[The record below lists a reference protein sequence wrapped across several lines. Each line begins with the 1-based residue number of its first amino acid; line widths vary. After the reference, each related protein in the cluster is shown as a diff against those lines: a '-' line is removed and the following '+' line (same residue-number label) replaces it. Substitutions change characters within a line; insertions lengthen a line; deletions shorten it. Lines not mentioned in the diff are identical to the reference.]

1 MKAMF
6 PITAKEV
13 SHSMTSNPMLCAL
26 QFAYEARSYE
36 ENFATLEELVAQ
48 TPNESIVLAPEL
60 CLSGYAYDDME
71 KAATFSAHILKKLAK
86 LSTCKTLALTL
97 IEKTAQ
103 GYANN
108 FKLFHN
114 GALRYTQS
122 KAKLFPLGKEERY
135 FIEGSSEAI
144 RIYELNGIKIAVL
157 ICFELRFPI
166 LWEQIKGADLIL
178 IPAYWGIERKMHFEV
193 LSKALAIANQAYVLC
208 ANGADETMAKGSGI
222 ISPFGDVISDDS
234 KNLIMHPFD
243 FLEIKKMRRYLDV
256 GINHNVSINPFSGK
270 D

>member
-1 MKAMF
+1 
-6 PITAKEV
+6 
-13 SHSMTSNPMLCAL
+13 MLCAL
-26 QFAYEARSYE
+26 QFAYEAHSYE
-36 ENFATLEELVAQ
+36 ENFATLEALVAQ
-48 TPNESIVLAPEL
+48 TPKESIVLAPEL

-71 KAATFSAHILKKLAK
+71 KAATFSTHILKKLAK

-114 GALRYTQS
+114 GALLYTQS

-135 FIEGSSEAI
+135 FTEGSSEAI

-178 IPAYWGIERKMHFEV
+178 IPAYWGIERKM
-193 LSKALAIANQAYVLC
+193 
-208 ANGADETMAKGSGI
+208 
-222 ISPFGDVISDDS
+222 
-234 KNLIMHPFD
+234 
-243 FLEIKKMRRYLDV
+243 
-256 GINHNVSINPFSGK
+256 
-270 D
+270 